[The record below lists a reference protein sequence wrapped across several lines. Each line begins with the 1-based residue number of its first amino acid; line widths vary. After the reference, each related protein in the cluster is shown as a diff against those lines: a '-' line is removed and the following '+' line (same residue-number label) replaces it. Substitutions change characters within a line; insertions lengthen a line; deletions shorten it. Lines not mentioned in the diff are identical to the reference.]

1 MPAPRSTGLPDQDA
15 QNDFM
20 RARRR
25 AVARQLAARL
35 RGEPDDVRM
44 VLPYEEVVE
53 ALGYMSERRIGLQ
66 VVALDAIVGSVDR
79 AREFDRSFRP
89 TSARVRSRWEH
100 IAAMVRRGESL
111 PPVDL
116 LRIGEL
122 HFVRDGHHRV
132 SVARALGRSD
142 IDAYVTDVLTRVG
155 AEKTIT
161 LADLPMKSLERV
173 FDERVPLPESARDE
187 IRLSDPWDFARLSEH
202 VEAWGFRTSQERHES
217 ISRAE
222 AAYQWLEHEYRPVVA
237 MLRAADLIGDRT
249 ETEAYLRVSAERY
262 RLLRTHR
269 WDDEVIEQLIEAGTA
284 QRRHRGRRS
293 G

>member
-1 MPAPRSTGLPDQDA
+1 VPAARSTGLPDQDA

-25 AVARQLAARL
+25 AVASRLNARL

-44 VLPYEEVVE
+44 VLPYEEVVA
-53 ALGYMSERRIGLQ
+53 ALGFVSERRRGLQ

-89 TSARVRSRWEH
+89 TSGRVRSRWEH

-116 LRIGEL
+116 LRIGEI

-132 SVARALGRSD
+132 SVARALGRTD
-142 IDAYVTDVLTRVG
+142 IDAYVTEVLTKVG
-155 AEKTIT
+155 AERTIT
-161 LADLPMKSLERV
+161 LSDLPMKSLSRM
-173 FDERVPLPESARDE
+173 FDERVPLPESARAE
-187 IRLSDPWDFARLSEH
+187 IQLTDSWDYARLSEH
-202 VEAWGFRTSQERHES
+202 VEAWGFRTSQERQES

-237 MLRAADLIGDRT
+237 MLREADLVGERT

-269 WDDEVIEQLIEAGTA
+269 WDDDVLQRLTEAGGRK
-284 QRRHRGRRS
+284 RRRPRRS
-293 G
+293 S